1 MNCLSMG
8 CRFVVL
14 GLLACLPLGAAADAA
29 AQAPGELPPPTGE
42 KIVPAGA
49 KLERLFTRTAP
60 IRGGLTEGP
69 AVAPDGSVYFTDIP
83 LGTDKGMILR
93 FDPKSGQTTVFSADS
108 GKANGLMFDAEGFL
122 IACEG
127 ADYGGRRLARY
138 DIKTGKSTTIADRY
152 QGKRFNAPNDLVI
165 DRRGRIYFTDPRY
178 LGHEPRELEVRA
190 VYRVDPSGQV
200 HQIIRD
206 VEKPNGIALSPD
218 ERTLYVADHN
228 NGTDQIDPSAPP
240 PEPGAMKVYAYPL
253 NEQGLVSGP
262 RRVLV
267 DFGKEAGCDGMAVDA
282 EGHIYLTVRSP
293 RRPGVLVIDPT
304 GKEVAFIPTG
314 PSQPGSA
321 NPVGLPS
328 NCTFGIGDDSRTLY
342 VTVDT
347 SLYRIR
353 LKIPGMRKVFEK

>member
-42 KIVPAGA
+42 KVVPPGA

-138 DIKTGKSTTIADRY
+138 DIKTGKNTTIADRY